1 VLSKKQN
8 LHYLSEFTQ
17 RERER
22 TKVKSCGVGWMKAY
36 LQLTHT
42 GPFGNYNRIIV
53 KKIIKIRDFT

>member
-1 VLSKKQN
+1 
-8 LHYLSEFTQ
+8 
-17 RERER
+17 
-22 TKVKSCGVGWMKAY
+22 MKAY